1 MIGSHSL
8 ITAYHSCMGC
18 PGRRGSVPAR
28 IKRLG
33 PQDLDEAA
41 ELHEL
46 FASSLARL
54 VMLRPTDPVR
64 FDRSMLV

>member
-8 ITAYHSCMGC
+8 ITAYHSYMGYLY
-18 PGRRGSVPAR
+18 RRGSIPAR

-33 PQDLDEAA
+33 AQDLDEAA
-41 ELHEL
+41 ELHES
-46 FASSLARL
+46 FAISLARL
-54 VMLRPTDPVR
+54 VMLRATDPVH